1 MQVGHPVVTLAS
13 LEGSLGSRGAGG
25 FKTGS
30 SSRFIPLFYAR
41 TNWIS
46 QSKSYLRLKQQSRG
60 GSEPR
65 SEHLLFL
72 PSLPDPGFH
81 GKGERENAEEQ
92 QHPGPLGSGLSRH
105 ELWHGVG
112 FKRPLRGQGEGWSGT
127 CPGHEA
133 LSSDPEMPQAGYG
146 SHF

>member
-1 MQVGHPVVTLAS
+1 MQVGDPVVTLAS

-30 SSRFIPLFYAR
+30 SFRFIPLFYAR

-46 QSKSYLRLKQQSRG
+46 QSKSYVQLKQQSRG

-72 PSLPDPGFH
+72 PSLPDPGFTVRESVKTLKNSNTRVLL
-81 GKGERENAEEQ
+81 GLAFPDMSYGMGWDSKG
-92 QHPGPLGSGLSRH
+92 H
-105 ELWHGVG
+105 
-112 FKRPLRGQGEGWSGT
+112 
-127 CPGHEA
+127 
-133 LSSDPEMPQAGYG
+133 
-146 SHF
+146 